1 MLDFLRNEFLGLN
14 GIVNFSNLVFIAALS
29 VRGVLPLRLLSIAS
43 SLIII
48 PYYYFQPETLW
59 PSIFWNLVSIS
70 INSVRVV
77 QLLLERRP
85 VVLAERE
92 AALYRLAFTSLDKR
106 EFLRLVSLARWIDF
120 PAGEVILKKG
130 HVAEDAIVLNA
141 GEVEARLNDKVILR
155 YRPGEL
161 IGDANAYSGAP
172 IPVDIVARTQLT
184 LVKWD
189 IARLRAYLE
198 SRPEL
203 RGRLLELEGADL
215 ASKLHALAGISALA
229 PQAPFGA
236 GAS

>member
-1 MLDFLRNEFLGLN
+1 MLDFLRDEFLGLN
-14 GIVNFSNLVFIAALS
+14 GIVNLSNLVFIAALS

-92 AALYRLAFTSLDKR
+92 GALYRLAFTSLDKR
-106 EFLRLVSLARWIDF
+106 EFLRLASLARWVACS
-120 PAGEVILKKG
+120 AGDVVLKKN
-130 HVAEDAIVLNA
+130 HVAEDAIVLIS
-141 GEVEARLNDKVILR
+141 GEVEARLGDKVILR

-161 IGDANAYSGAP
+161 IGDANAYSGTP
-172 IPVDIVARTQLT
+172 IPVDIVARTPLT

-215 ASKLHALAGISALA
+215 ASKLHALAGISGLPPRTA
-229 PQAPFGA
+229 FGA